1 MKSLGKAGF
10 QENSDYKVK
19 IVITIW
25 VQMICAGWKV
35 ERAFFLFISTG
46 IRFMQGLTDTT
57 THEVTRKRSTKR
69 ISYIRNLFRK
79 NLQIKRCL

>member
-25 VQMICAGWKV
+25 VQKIHAGWKV
-35 ERAFFLFISTG
+35 ECTFFLFISTG
-46 IRFMQGLTDTT
+46 IRFMQGLTATT

-69 ISYIRNLFRK
+69 LRHT
-79 NLQIKRCL
+79 